1 MRSKQSNRKQKRN
14 KQRKRRLGKLGK
26 CPFIN
31 DEMKFPQTRLR
42 SLHSAKQTYLEIKI
56 SENKETTNKHTNRT
70 ETETNRPTKRNRSI
84 N

>member
-1 MRSKQSNRKQKRN
+1 M
-14 KQRKRRLGKLGK
+14 GKLGK

-56 SENKETTNKHTNRT
+56 SENKETNKQTYIEIEQKQKQT
-70 ETETNRPTKRNRSI
+70 DQQKEIEA
-84 N
+84 

>member
-1 MRSKQSNRKQKRN
+1 M
-14 KQRKRRLGKLGK
+14 GKLGK

-56 SENKETTNKHTNRT
+56 SENKETKKQTNIHTNRT
-70 ETETNRPTKRNRSI
+70 ETETNSQQKEI
-84 N
+84 EA